1 LHCARL
7 KPTAEAPHRTVPLPD
22 EFSLVF
28 VGTRNVLLVVH
39 AVLLVQSTRRDDH
52 PEQPPHAQLFCCTCT
67 PTRPLNPVSVLGRAP
82 LLLTASPPRFHAERN
97 SSEHALLSTPKRLAI
112 LHCTHIASL
121 VVHAAGRNT
130 HRTVFQHCAIM
141 LCWAA
146 PTGRV
151 ALVCSVVLAVAV
163 ASTFGAGVGYRSAP
177 NELGLNVKVRDRL
190 CRSSDVLSVSKNC
203 LFEFGVSLS
212 LRPQSEFTAWRVLC
226 PFRFAESAG
235 ARSHTRTRVCVSQP
249 VGLCAVR
256 EVDCTCS
263 DDIGVIC
270 ITVCIHG
277 QSVSDQ
283 SA

>member
-1 LHCARL
+1 MRASS
-7 KPTAEAPHRTVPLPD
+7 PEAPHRTVPLPD
-22 EFSLVF
+22 AFSLVF

-52 PEQPPHAQLFCCTCT
+52 PEQPPHAQLFSCTCT
-67 PTRPLNPVSVLGRAP
+67 PTRPTEPCVCVGTCTVATHR
-82 LLLTASPPRFHAERN
+82 LTASPPRLHVGLN
-97 SSEHALLSTPKRLAI
+97 SSEHALLFAPKRLAI
-112 LHCTHIASL
+112 LHCTHIASP
-121 VVHAAGRNT
+121 VVYAAGRNT

-212 LRPQSEFTAWRVLC
+212 LRPLSEFTAWRVLC
-226 PFRFAESAG
+226 PFWFAESAS
-235 ARSHTRTRVCVSQP
+235 ARVRIHVRVYACPSQW
-249 VGLCAVR
+249 GCA
-256 EVDCTCS
+256 
-263 DDIGVIC
+263 
-270 ITVCIHG
+270 
-277 QSVSDQ
+277 Q
-283 SA
+283 

>member
-1 LHCARL
+1 MITL
-7 KPTAEAPHRTVPLPD
+7 
-22 EFSLVF
+22 
-28 VGTRNVLLVVH
+28 NN
-39 AVLLVQSTRRDDH
+39 
-52 PEQPPHAQLFCCTCT
+52 HAQLFSCTCT
-67 PTRPLNPVSVLGRAP
+67 PTRPTEPCVCWDVRRQ
-82 LLLTASPPRFHAERN
+82 LLLTVSPPRLHAGLN

-112 LHCTHIASL
+112 LHCTHIASP
-121 VVHAAGRNT
+121 VVHAAGQNT
-130 HRTVFQHCAIM
+130 HRTVFQDCAIM
-141 LCWAA
+141 LRWAT
-146 PTGRV
+146 PTGRRV

-203 LFEFGVSLS
+203 LFEFGVSQS
-212 LRPQSEFTAWRVLC
+212 LRPLSEFTAWRVLC
-226 PFRFAESAG
+226 PFRFAESAS

-270 ITVCIHG
+270 I
-277 QSVSDQ
+277 
-283 SA
+283 SASMASL